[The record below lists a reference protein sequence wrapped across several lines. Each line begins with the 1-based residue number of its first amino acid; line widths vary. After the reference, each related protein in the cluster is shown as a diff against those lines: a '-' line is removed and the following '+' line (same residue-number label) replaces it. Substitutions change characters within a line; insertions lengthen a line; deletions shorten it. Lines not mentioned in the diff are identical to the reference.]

1 MQSSFADTLRNRLLT
16 IGCWSVCLCL
26 FSIPVNKPATNIFI
40 FLALLGSLTGARML
54 ERWSRALRHP
64 VAIGALAWFAARGI
78 AALYAPDG
86 EERISALNAGI
97 PLLYPLIVAS
107 LLETGQWRNRALAAF
122 GLSATLILAASWLQF
137 AGILPERDIASTFPS
152 YRYTVFKDYTQQ
164 GMEFLV
170 LAALSASFAV
180 SETERR
186 RKIWLWVL
194 TAASGVNVVFLLQ
207 SRTSYLIVAPLLAFW
222 AWRLLG
228 GHKANKRHLALAAVA
243 LTLGGLLAV
252 AMVPRLQDRLL
263 QAKEDV
269 LNYRNKGEAT
279 SMGIRLELW
288 KQTAPII
295 ASAPIFGHGLGQW
308 RPNFQ
313 AQTKDFPNY
322 DEFRMGHPHQES
334 LLILSEQGAVGL
346 AVFIALLVM
355 LGRYIGRLP
364 APYKDFYAS
373 LLLIFV
379 TASLA
384 NCLWSDFSHRH
395 VFIMLLACIP
405 FVAKR
410 QDVRNATPVAQT
422 A

>member
-1 MQSSFADTLRNRLLT
+1 MTSSFADTLRNRLLT
-16 IGCWSVCLCL
+16 IGCWSFSLCL

-40 FLALLGSLTGARML
+40 FLALIASLTGARML
-54 ERWSRALRHP
+54 ERWSTAFRHP
-64 VAIGALAWFAARGI
+64 VAIGALAWVAARGI

-86 EERISALNAGI
+86 AERMSALNASI
-97 PLLYPLIVAS
+97 PLLYPLIGAS
-107 LLETGQWRNRALAAF
+107 LLETQQWRNRAMGAF
-122 GLSATLILAASWLQF
+122 GLSVSLILVASWLQF
-137 AGILPERDIASTFPS
+137 AGILPEREIASTFVS

-170 LAALSASFAV
+170 LAAMTASFAM
-180 SETERR
+180 TEADRR
-186 RKIWLWVL
+186 RKIVLWVL
-194 TAASGVNVVFLLQ
+194 TAAAGINVVFLLQ
-207 SRTSYLIVAPLLAFW
+207 SRTSYLIVVPLLLFW

-228 GHKANKRHLALAAVA
+228 GRNASWHKLALGALVLGACGLIAVA
-243 LTLGGLLAV
+243 TPRV
-252 AMVPRLQDRLL
+252 QQRLQ

-269 LNYRNKGEAT
+269 LNYSNKREAT
-279 SMGIRLELW
+279 SMGIRMELW

-308 RPNFQ
+308 RPTFQ
-313 AQTKDFPNY
+313 AQVKDFPNY

-334 LLILSEQGAVGL
+334 LLILSEQGVVGL
-346 AVFIALLVM
+346 TVFIVLLIM

-364 APYKDFYAS
+364 APHRDFYAS

-405 FVAKR
+405 FVTKR
-410 QDVRNATPVAQT
+410 DDKPAVQAA
-422 A
+422 

>member
-1 MQSSFADTLRNRLLT
+1 MAQQFADNIRNRLLT
-16 IGCWSVCLCL
+16 IACWSVCLCL
-26 FSIPVNKPATNIFI
+26 FSIPINKPATNIFI
-40 FLALLGSLTGARML
+40 FLALVGSLTGARML
-54 ERWSRALRHP
+54 ERWKAALRHP
-64 VAIGALAWFAARGI
+64 VAIGALAWVAARGI

-86 EERISALNAGI
+86 DERSSALNASI
-97 PLLYPLIVAS
+97 PLIYPLIVAS
-107 LLETGQWRNRALAAF
+107 LLETQQWRNRAMAAF
-122 GLSATLILAASWLQF
+122 GLSVSLILAASWLQF
-137 AGILPERDIASTFPS
+137 VGILPEREIASTFPS

-170 LAALSASFAV
+170 LAAMSASFAL
-180 SETERR
+180 SEAGRR
-186 RKIWLWVL
+186 RKILLWVL
-194 TAASGVNVVFLLQ
+194 TAAAGINVVFLLQ
-207 SRTSYLIVAPLLAFW
+207 SRTSYLIVVPLLVFW

-228 GHKANKRHLALAAVA
+228 GRNASWRQLALGALMLGLCGFAAVM
-243 LTLGGLLAV
+243 TPRV
-252 AMVPRLQDRLL
+252 QQRLQ

-269 LNYRNKGEAT
+269 SNYSNKREAT

-308 RPNFQ
+308 RPTFQ
-313 AQTKDFPNY
+313 AQVKNFPNY

-334 LLILSEQGAVGL
+334 LLILSEQGVVGL
-346 AVFIALLVM
+346 AVFIVLLIM

-364 APYKDFYAS
+364 SPQREFYGS
-373 LLLIFV
+373 LLLIFI

-405 FVAKR
+405 FATKR
-410 QDVRNATPVAQT
+410 DDKLAAQS